1 MHALLYG
8 ATGYTGRLIARLAA
22 RQRLPV
28 VLAGRDAVGVASVA
42 AETGLASM
50 VFALDDAA
58 RTRAALHECALVLN
72 CAGPFVR
79 TWRPLVDACIA
90 GRVHYIDVTGEI
102 DVFEA
107 IAGESERAR
116 AAGVMLLPG
125 AGFDVV
131 PSDCLAAHLAGRLPN
146 ARRLLLG
153 ISGSGTLSHGTAS
166 TMIENQH
173 RGGVIR
179 RGGSLIRVRAGWR
192 TRDIDFG
199 DGRVRHA
206 VTIPWGD
213 VATAYHTTGIGDI
226 EVYAAAPQR
235 LIRAIRFSHHV
246 RWLLRMSAVKAA
258 QRALLRRRPAGPS
271 ATELERGESRVWGRV
286 EDDAG
291 CSAEALLIGP
301 NGYRM
306 TADAALEIVQRVL
319 RGTAP
324 AGFQTP
330 ASAYGADLVL
340 KLPGTERRDVA

>member
-1 MHALLYG
+1 MYALLYG
-8 ATGYTGRLIARLAA
+8 ATGYTGRLIARQVA
-22 RQRLPV
+22 RHRLPV
-28 VLAGRDAVGVASVA
+28 VLAGRNADGVASMA
-42 AETGLASM
+42 AETGLASR

-58 RTRAALHECALVLN
+58 RISAGLDGCALVLN

-90 GRVHYIDVTGEI
+90 ARVHYIDVTGEI

-107 IAGESERAR
+107 IAGESQRAR
-116 AAGVMLLPG
+116 TAGVMLLPG

-131 PSDCLAAHLAGRLPN
+131 PSDCLAAHLAARLPN

-153 ISGSGTLSHGTAS
+153 ISGSGMLSHGTAS

-173 RGGVIR
+173 RGGAIR
-179 RGGSLIRVRAGWR
+179 RGGSLIRVRSGWR

-213 VATAYHTTGIGDI
+213 VATAYHTTGIDDI
-226 EVYAAAPQR
+226 EVYAAAPR
-235 LIRAIRFSHHV
+235 HLIRAIRLSHHL
-246 RWLLRMSAVKAA
+246 RWLLRMSVVKAA

-271 ATELERGESRVWGRV
+271 ATELDRGESRVWGRV
-286 EDDAG
+286 EDNAG
-291 CSAEALLIGP
+291 RSAEALLIGP

-306 TADAALEIVQRVL
+306 TADAALEIVRRVL
-319 RGTAP
+319 DGAAP

-330 ASAYGADLVL
+330 ARAYGADLVL
-340 KLPGTERRDVA
+340 ELPGTQRRDVA